1 MHVQGNAKKAI
12 IIGIDGAS
20 ARSVRSAM
28 ERGRMPN
35 LKKLTGRGVF
45 AEALPV
51 LPTHTPTNWTTIGT
65 GAWPGTH
72 GIIGFSVHHGG
83 EPLSKWHSGF
93 DTREVQ
99 AEFLWNAAE
108 RAGKRSILLKW
119 AGPTFPVTVRNGIQ
133 VDGCFCVSC
142 IHEISGPRMYSAEED
157 PHASRIHLRKA
168 SGWKNVPDSH
178 SEPLEATLD
187 LGSEELKVELYVLVV
202 NSQGKG
208 YDRVL
213 ISTERDAGK
222 PIEVLS
228 LGEWTD
234 WVRLRFKGKS
244 SEVGTVR
251 LKLLELS
258 KDASRLRIYC
268 SQIMPT
274 TGWTYPEQIAA
285 ELVEQVGP
293 FLQRIGY
300 IQQGRVYGAWA
311 GHGTMMEEL
320 EYQHDWF
327 ARAAVYLMGNYD
339 WDLLFL
345 QSHAPDYIF
354 DNLIK
359 EAEPLT
365 TSDKER
371 SGRYLELI
379 DRTYEIVD
387 RAIGRIAKRAD
398 EDTLVVVVSDHGVIG
413 FHSTRHVDD
422 VISEILEREGL
433 LFYRSRAVQPGTK
446 PKFGRE
452 EINWSR
458 TKAAF
463 FDSIYIYLNL
473 KGREPDGVVEPEEY
487 EGLRDRI
494 IEALRSYKDPRLGT
508 CPFSLILKSEDA
520 KLLGLHGD
528 RIGDI
533 IVAVRPGGLYG
544 EGHGHFLPTV
554 DYGISSLKAVL
565 VMAGPGLKRNYEL
578 KRPVWLV
585 DVAPTIAHLMGI
597 PSPKQAEGK
606 TLYEAFTH

>member
-1 MHVQGNAKKAI
+1 MHVRGNDRKAI

-20 ARSVRSAM
+20 ARSVRQAM

-35 LKKLTGRGVF
+35 LKRLAESGVF

-72 GIIGFSVHHGG
+72 GITGFAVHHRG
-83 EPLSKWHSGF
+83 EPLWKWHSGF
-93 DTREVQ
+93 DIREVE
-99 AEFLWNAAE
+99 AEFLWETAE
-108 RAGKRSILLKW
+108 RAGKKSILLKW

-142 IHEISGPRMYSAEED
+142 IHEISGPRMYSTEKEPD
-157 PHASRIHLRKA
+157 STRIGLRRA
-168 SGWKNVPDSH
+168 PGWKNLPDSH
-178 SEPLEATLD
+178 SEPLETTLD
-187 LGSEELKVELYVLVV
+187 LGSKELKVELYVLVV

-213 ISTERDAGK
+213 ICTEKRDAGK
-222 PIEVLS
+222 PIGALS
-228 LGEWTD
+228 PGKWTD
-234 WVRLRFKGKS
+234 WIRLRFEGKS
-244 SEVGTVR
+244 SGVGTLR
-251 LKLLELS
+251 LKLLELAG
-258 KDASRLRIYC
+258 DASKMRIYC
-268 SQIMPT
+268 SQIMPL
-274 TGWTYPEQIAA
+274 TGWTYPEHIAR
-285 ELVEQVGP
+285 ELVDEVGP

-300 IQQGRVYGAWA
+300 VQQSRVYGAWA
-311 GHGTMMEEL
+311 DHETMMEEL
-320 EYQHDWF
+320 EYQHNWF

-365 TSDKER
+365 TSDRER
-371 SGRYLELI
+371 SEEYLELI

-387 RAIGRIAKRAD
+387 RAIGRIVEKAD

-413 FHSTRHVDD
+413 FHSTRHVAD
-422 VISEILEREGL
+422 VISEVLEREGL
-433 LFYRSRAVQPGTK
+433 LFCRKKAVQPGTK
-446 PKFGRE
+446 PKFGKE
-452 EINWSR
+452 EIDWSR

-463 FDSIYIYLNL
+463 FDSIHIYINL
-473 KGREPDGVVEPEEY
+473 KGREPEGIVEPEEY
-487 EGLRDRI
+487 EELRNRI
-494 IEALRSYKDPRLGT
+494 IEALRVYKDPRLRA

-520 KLLGLHGD
+520 KIVGLYGD

-544 EGHGHFLPTV
+544 QGHGHFLPTA
-554 DYGISSLKAVL
+554 DYGISSIKAV
-565 VMAGPGLKRNYEL
+565 
-578 KRPVWLV
+578 
-585 DVAPTIAHLMGI
+585 
-597 PSPKQAEGK
+597 
-606 TLYEAFTH
+606 